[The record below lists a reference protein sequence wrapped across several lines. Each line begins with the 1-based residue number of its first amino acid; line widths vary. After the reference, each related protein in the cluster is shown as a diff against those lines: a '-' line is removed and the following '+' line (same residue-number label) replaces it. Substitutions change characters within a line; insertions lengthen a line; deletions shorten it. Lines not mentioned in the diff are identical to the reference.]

1 MLKEVK
7 ELNSD
12 SRYGEWQGKLAKD
25 KRFNLIAEVSERE
38 RVFVEYIDEL
48 GKIAERS
55 ERLKLEQV
63 RAEKAAA
70 YWISTLVAAANVL
83 RRF

>member
-1 MLKEVK
+1 MTQSGKREQERAKREAREKRENWIGMLKEVK

-38 RVFVEYIDEL
+38 RV
-48 GKIAERS
+48 
-55 ERLKLEQV
+55 
-63 RAEKAAA
+63 
-70 YWISTLVAAANVL
+70 
-83 RRF
+83 